1 MLEGGAVAEFF
12 RHDLPRIRL
21 DLGAIRNALA
31 RRAPDPEEVLF
42 RALDRETG
50 LSLADARRDLD
61 RAEAAAAIGAL
72 VRGER
77 VERPLEQ
84 LAEAI
89 EALAQRGSRRA
100 PVIDRRGGIARGSGG
115 CLRCASSA

>member
-42 RALDRETG
+42 RALDRETR
-50 LSLADARRDLD
+50 LILARARRDLD
-61 RAEAAAAIGAL
+61 RAEATAAIGAL
-72 VRGER
+72 VRNER
-77 VERPLEQ
+77 VERPLAQ
-84 LAEAI
+84 LAEAV
-89 EALAQRGSRRA
+89 EALAHEEPARA
-100 PVIDRRGGIARGSGG
+100 GR
-115 CLRCASSA
+115 